1 MEKLGFSNN
10 YCLVWQSQ
18 VGPSRWLGPQTSDAL
33 KGLHKNGHDNVLLVP
48 IAFTSDHIETLF
60 ELDIEY
66 GHEAKELGMNLHRA
80 ESLNDYQPF
89 AKALA
94 DIVHEHIKNGRGIS
108 FSHSPHTL
116 FLWLSLCPF
125 KVHHRNFHYDARSA
139 RTSLAQR
146 LARSSQSNSN
156 RGITFFFTCV

>member
-108 FSHSPHTL
+108 FSHPTHT
-116 FLWLSLCPF
+116 FFVAKPLSIQGP
-125 KVHHRNFHYDARSA
+125 
-139 RTSLAQR
+139 
-146 LARSSQSNSN
+146 SSQFSLRCPQCTNESCAET
-156 RGITFFFTCV
+156 RAFFSKQQQ